1 MDEATKQKIME
12 LIPLL
17 DNELLNNL
25 LNDDA
30 YAADFGYRVRWNL
43 IRDDELV
50 FVNQLADKLATLKN

>member
-30 YAADFGYRVRWNL
+30 YAADFGYRIGLNL
-43 IRDDELV
+43 ITDDELV

>member
-1 MDEATKQKIME
+1 MDEATKQKVLE

-30 YAADFGYRVRWNL
+30 YAADLGYRARWNL
-43 IRDDELV
+43 INDAELV
-50 FVNQLADKLATLKN
+50 FVNELADKLATLKN

>member
-43 IRDDELV
+43 ITDDELV

>member
-43 IRDDELV
+43 ITDAELV
-50 FVNQLADKLATLKN
+50 FVNQLADKLATLKK

>member
-1 MDEATKQKIME
+1 MDEATKQKIIE

-25 LNDDA
+25 LSDET

-43 IRDDELV
+43 INDAELV
-50 FVNQLADKLATLKN
+50 FVNELADKLAALKK

>member
-30 YAADFGYRVRWNL
+30 YAEDFGYRVRWNL
-43 IRDDELV
+43 INDAELV
-50 FVNQLADKLATLKN
+50 FVNQLVDKLATLKN

>member
-30 YAADFGYRVRWNL
+30 YAADFGDRVRWNL
-43 IRDDELV
+43 ITDAELV
-50 FVNQLADKLATLKN
+50 FVNELADKLATLKK